1 MSTVSGVGSVAPVYT
16 ENLSVDDALILVQME
31 RVKLTESELG
41 DQINAIRARNDRIK
55 SLNDI
60 RAQLQTVKAG
70 FNGNANDTDNAS
82 GQQNWNQDD
91 KTLQKAA
98 AKLADMLDAMGIAP
112 DTPNIN
118 ELRSGNFSKS
128 RLDALDGDLKG
139 KIDSETSGSQ
149 MDMVRMQS
157 LNNKRSEAF
166 DTMTN
171 MLKKSSDSKSS
182 VVSNMR

>member
-31 RVKLTESELG
+31 RVKLTESELS
-41 DQINAIRARNDRIK
+41 DQINAIRARTDRIK

-60 RAQLQTVKAG
+60 RSQLQTAKTA
-70 FNGNANDTDNAS
+70 FNGDAKDTDNAS
-82 GQQNWNQDD
+82 GQQNWKNNGS
-91 KTLQKAA
+91 LQTAA
-98 AKLADMLDAMGIAP
+98 NNLANMLDAMGIAP
-112 DTPNIN
+112 NTPSIN
-118 ELRSGNFSKS
+118 ELRNGSFSKS
-128 RLDALDGDLKG
+128 RLDALDTELKG